1 LVARRVIRKLKKM
14 IDIFSIP
21 TNELVAKMRSGN
33 ISSVEVCESYL
44 ERIKKY
50 EKEVKAWS
58 FIDKKILLEKA
69 EEADEYRKSGKPLG
83 SLHGLP
89 IAVKDIIATYDMP
102 TECGSVLRKGISG
115 AADAEVVNLI
125 KAAGA
130 IVMGKTVTTEF
141 AYFDAGKTT
150 NPHDY
155 TRTPGGSSSGSAAAV
170 AAHMAPLAI
179 GTQTNGSII
188 RPASYCGVVGYKPS
202 FGLMSR
208 TGILKQ
214 SLKLDQV
221 GVFGKTVEDVA
232 LLAKVLIK
240 KDILDDD
247 TIHYAADEMLEVCKK
262 GPIFEPKFIF
272 YKTASWKKISK
283 ESQKAFQFLLKEFK
297 NNIEVF
303 EEPSYFKDIPKY
315 HKIIHETDMANSF
328 QDFYKKSKKKMGKK
342 LVEAIERGLKY
353 SAKDY
358 VDAVDFVK
366 QSYKSYSE
374 VFEDYYGVITPAS
387 TGVAEKGLLSTGS
400 PELST
405 IWTYMGLP
413 TISLPLLSGENNLP
427 LGVQLVGDKLDDLR
441 FLASANWLEKNCKKK
456 ND

>member
-1 LVARRVIRKLKKM
+1 LVTRRIVRKLKKM
-14 IDIFSIP
+14 IDIFSIS
-21 TNELVAKMRSGN
+21 TNELVAKMRSGD
-33 ISSVEVCESYL
+33 ISSVEVCKAYL
-44 ERIKKY
+44 GRIKKY
-50 EKEVKAWS
+50 EKDVKAWS
-58 FIDKKILLEKA
+58 FLDKKNLLEKA

-83 SLHGLP
+83 PLHGLP
-89 IAVKDIIATYDMP
+89 IGVKDIIATYDMP

-125 KAAGA
+125 KGAGA

-141 AYFDAGKTT
+141 AYFDPGKTT

-155 TRTPGGSSSGSAAAV
+155 TRTPGGSSSGSAAVV

-179 GTQTNGSII
+179 GTQTNGSVT
-188 RPASYCGVVGYKPS
+188 RPASYCGIVGYKPS
-202 FGLMSR
+202 FGLISR

-232 LLAKVLIK
+232 LLAKTLIK
-240 KDILDDD
+240 KDILDDN

-262 GPIFEPKFIF
+262 GLIFEPKFIF
-272 YKTASWKKISK
+272 YKTSSWKKISK
-283 ESQKAFQFLLKEFK
+283 ESQKAFEFLLKEFK
-297 NNIEVF
+297 NNIVVF
-303 EEPSYFKDIPKY
+303 DEPSYFKDMPKY
-315 HKIIHETDMANSF
+315 HQIIHETDMANSF

-353 SAKDY
+353 SAKEY
-358 VDAVDFVK
+358 VDAVDFMK

-374 VFEDYYGVITPAS
+374 VFEDYYGVITPAT
-387 TGVAEKGLLSTGS
+387 TGVADKGLLSTGS

-427 LGVQLVGDKLDDLR
+427 LGVQLIGDKLDDLR
-441 FLASANWLEKNCKKK
+441 FLASANWLEKNCKEK

>member
-202 FGLMSR
+202 FGLISR

-358 VDAVDFVK
+358 VDAVDFMK